1 LKLLYH
7 SSMTKSHF
15 DMGNAGYNFLRPHE
29 GLSGKT
35 PAEVAKIDYQVKN
48 WADVSRLPV
57 SKTDYDVTRLEPR
70 DAAEKPLLTGFG
82 LENRI

>member
-1 LKLLYH
+1 MRGFKDIDTLLQFTDGFLVY
-7 SSMTKSHF
+7 
-15 DMGNAGYNFLRPHE
+15 YNFLRPHE